1 MPSRE
6 QHPFVDQPIS
16 GALQTEG
23 YPFDATDP
31 SGSKPHNLLKAHPH
45 YLP

>member
-16 GALQTEG
+16 DAFQTERH
-23 YPFDATDP
+23 PFFATDLP
-31 SGSKPHNLLKAHPH
+31 ELKPHNLLKAHPH